1 MAAKAYGQ
9 RLSRQ
14 GRHVPQPKKL
24 KYADLDTR
32 STSANFHVD
41 ISKTSQ
47 VSDADSSKPNSEVS
61 GDAGNGRYYALTPVN
76 EAPGRFPEVPETVG
90 RNPTATPGDND

>member
-1 MAAKAYGQ
+1 MACD
-9 RLSRQ
+9 LSEFFD
-14 GRHVPQPKKL
+14 VDTSSMS
-24 KYADLDTR
+24 AD
-32 STSANFHVD
+32 FYVV

-47 VSDADSSKPNSEVS
+47 VSDACSSKPNSEVS
-61 GDAGNGRYYALTPVN
+61 GGAGNGRYYALTPVN